1 MKKRVIIMK
10 NKVLVELYVPTI
22 DEIYNLYLPV
32 NRKIGNIIAL
42 LNKSLTE
49 VTNGEFVGNEYT
61 MLYNRNTGE
70 MYDVNISLRETN
82 IRNGSSI
89 VLL

>member
-1 MKKRVIIMK
+1 MK

>member
-1 MKKRVIIMK
+1 MK
-10 NKVLVELYVPTI
+10 NKVLVELFVPTI

-42 LNKSLTE
+42 INKSLSE
-49 VTNGEFVGNEYT
+49 ITNGEFVGNEQT
-61 MLYNRNTGE
+61 MLYNRSTGE
-70 MYDVNISLRETN
+70 MYTANVFLRDTN
-82 IRNGSSI
+82 IRNGSSL

>member
-1 MKKRVIIMK
+1 MK

-42 LNKSLTE
+42 INKSLSE
-49 VTNGEFVGNEYT
+49 ITNGEFVGDEYT
-61 MLYNRNTGE
+61 MLYNRNTGK
-70 MYDVNISLRETN
+70 MYEVNLFVRETD
-82 IRNGSSI
+82 IRNGTSV